1 MRFLGPSSIS
11 SSLKAALDVI
21 YYGLHIFII
30 VLVLAA
36 ACVLTVPNI
45 SRQVVQ
51 LMNITTEMRAGSQ
64 ALMFAALAVE
74 LVGYLLIAR
83 WTRQVF
89 RTLVE
94 ANVFHPDNISRLRWI
109 GSGLAG
115 VEVFGYVLRTA
126 AESLM
131 HIHFEIDGLRAATTW
146 FAVLVVFVMAE
157 VFKEGARL
165 RHEADLTI

>member
-1 MRFLGPSSIS
+1 
-11 SSLKAALDVI
+11 
-21 YYGLHIFII
+21 
-30 VLVLAA
+30 
-36 ACVLTVPNI
+36 
-45 SRQVVQ
+45 
-51 LMNITTEMRAGSQ
+51 MNIAAQVGAASQ
-64 ALMFAALAVE
+64 ALMFLFFGIS
-74 LVGYLLIAR
+74 LSGYLLIAR

-126 AESLM
+126 AEGLM